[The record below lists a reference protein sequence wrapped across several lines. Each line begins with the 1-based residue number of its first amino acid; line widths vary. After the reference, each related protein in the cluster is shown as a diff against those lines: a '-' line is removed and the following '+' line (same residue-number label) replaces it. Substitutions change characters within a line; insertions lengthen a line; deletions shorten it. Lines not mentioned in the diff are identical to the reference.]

1 MIHLVACR
9 LALAIDTLKY
19 WLMLDEFYFV
29 LKEHPRAQSSPQK
42 QVPFAARWFCRRASQ
57 PYLMVIHLYLQ
68 RTVNRK
74 ESQRGCVGIPSVG
87 GQLSIPHQ

>member
-1 MIHLVACR
+1 MIHSVACCF
-9 LALAIDTLKY
+9 ALAIDTLEP

-29 LKEHPRAQSSPQK
+29 LEVHPRAQSSPQK
-42 QVPFAARWFCRRASQ
+42 QVPFAARWFCRRASK
-57 PYLMVIHLYLQ
+57 PYLMVIYLYLQ

-87 GQLSIPHQ
+87 WQLSIPHQ